1 MVKINGQSLEAAGRN
16 LLEVVRELEF
26 KDNSYVIE
34 YNLEILKKEFYDKT
48 TLKDGDVVEVVS
60 FMGGG

>member
-1 MVKINGQSLEAAGRN
+1 MVKINGQSLEVAGRN

-34 YNLEILKKEFYDKT
+34 YNLEILKKELYDKT